1 MAWKQA
7 VASHWDD
14 LQIVSVE
21 DSGNTSYGSNQRHT
35 GTSETVRL
43 VLDCGALTCD
53 LEVELVD
60 AREDEHGK
68 LSLVSRTPLS
78 LVAEQGTRCTYEVS
92 FVQNRPG
99 NYKRALRIL
108 PSHPELPHRMDF
120 ALVRWVALP

>member
-92 FVQNRPG
+92 FSP
-99 NYKRALRIL
+99 RAPTPYGLRTRTL
-108 PSHPELPHRMDF
+108 GSPS
-120 ALVRWVALP
+120 LVVRFP